1 MDMEKCRRLI
11 ASHTPIA
18 PPRIKQ
24 DEFQSIIEKL
34 KETETVQPPPAGTS
48 PKELLQKYLDEHI
61 HGVPAVSA
69 ASFSSGSVLKEE
81 GFAYFTMEVFFN
93 YLKNKEWKMKYEKTG
108 RMLIEEFKSELGY
121 LKRYPKKDT
130 DKKSHNPIRCIKIP
144 LSFFPRE
151 EEDVEILDRKDK
163 DQIL

>member
-1 MDMEKCRRLI
+1 
-11 ASHTPIA
+11 
-18 PPRIKQ
+18 
-24 DEFQSIIEKL
+24 
-34 KETETVQPPPAGTS
+34 
-48 PKELLQKYLDEHI
+48 
-61 HGVPAVSA
+61 
-69 ASFSSGSVLKEE
+69 
-81 GFAYFTMEVFFN
+81 MEVFFN
-93 YLKNKEWKMKYEKTG
+93 YLKNKEWKIKYEKTG
-108 RMLIEEFKSELGY
+108 RMLIEEFKAELGY